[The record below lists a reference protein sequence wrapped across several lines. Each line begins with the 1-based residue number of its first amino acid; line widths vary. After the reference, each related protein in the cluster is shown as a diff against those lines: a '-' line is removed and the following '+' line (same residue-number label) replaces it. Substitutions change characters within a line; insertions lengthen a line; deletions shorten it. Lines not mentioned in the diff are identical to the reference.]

1 MRPKTLA
8 RAHPAT
14 HYLTHS
20 AKDAVMLKVAIQMD
34 PVEAV
39 NIDSDTTWLMMMTA
53 QERGHALWIYDF
65 RTLALENG
73 RLYCRARPAR
83 LAQIQGHHADLGD
96 EVKLDLQCDVDVIL
110 MRQDPPFDMA
120 YVTATYLLETVHP
133 GTLVI
138 NDPAE
143 VRSAPE
149 KLLVTQF
156 PDLTPPTLISSDP
169 VALVDFHRRHG
180 DVVLKPLHG
189 AAGSGVVRLKAED
202 PNLEALIEIHAMGSR
217 DPLVIQ
223 KFIPAVSKGD
233 KRILLVDGEPVG
245 AINRIPA
252 KDQVRSNLRVGGT
265 AAPVELTPR
274 DLEICKAIGPTLKA
288 RGLIF
293 VGIDVIGDWMTEI
306 NVTSPTGAQQLKQF
320 TGTDA
325 TAAMWA
331 VIEKKKG

>member
-1 MRPKTLA
+1 M
-8 RAHPAT
+8 
-14 HYLTHS
+14 
-20 AKDAVMLKVAIQMD
+20 KVAIQMD
-34 PVEAV
+34 PIEGV
-39 NIDSDTTWLMMMTA
+39 NIASDTTWLMAMEA
-53 QERGHALWIYDF
+53 QDRGYPLWVYDF
-65 RTLALENG
+65 RTLALDEG
-73 RLYCRARPAR
+73 RLYCRARPVTLR
-83 LAQIQGHHADLGD
+83 QVEGD
-96 EVKLDLQCDVDVIL
+96 HVTFGEEVKLDLGRDVDVIL

-133 GTLVI
+133 QTLVV
-138 NDPAE
+138 NDPAQ

-149 KLLVTQF
+149 KLLVTHF

-169 VALVDFHRRHG
+169 VALVDFHKRHG

-189 AAGSGVVRLKAED
+189 AAGSGVVRLKADD
-202 PNLEALIEIHAMGSR
+202 PNLEALIEIHATGSR

-223 KFIPAVSKGD
+223 KFLPAVSAGD

-245 AINRIPA
+245 AINRVPL

-274 DLEICKAIGPTLKA
+274 DLEICAAIGPTLRE

-306 NVTSPTGAQQLKQF
+306 NVTSPTGAQQLKSF
-320 TGTDA
+320 SGVDA
-325 TAAMWA
+325 AALMWDA
-331 VIEKKKG
+331 IETRRIPSA

>member
-1 MRPKTLA
+1 M
-8 RAHPAT
+8 
-14 HYLTHS
+14 
-20 AKDAVMLKVAIQMD
+20 KVAIQMD
-34 PVEAV
+34 PIEGV
-39 NIDSDTTWLMMMTA
+39 NIASDTTWLMAMGA
-53 QERGHALWIYDF
+53 QDRGYPLWVYDF
-65 RTLALENG
+65 RTLALDEG
-73 RLYCRARPAR
+73 RLYCRARPVTLR
-83 LAQIQGHHADLGD
+83 QVEGD
-96 EVKLDLQCDVDVIL
+96 HVTFGEEVKLDLGRDVDVIL

-133 GTLVI
+133 QTLVV
-138 NDPAE
+138 NDPAQ

-149 KLLVTQF
+149 KLLVTHF

-169 VALVDFHRRHG
+169 VALVDFHKRHG

-189 AAGSGVVRLKAED
+189 AAGSGVVRLKADD
-202 PNLEALIEIHAMGSR
+202 PNLEALIEIHATGSR

-223 KFIPAVSKGD
+223 KFLPAVSKGD
-233 KRILLVDGEPVG
+233 KRILLIDGEPVG
-245 AINRIPA
+245 AINRVPM

-274 DLEICKAIGPTLKA
+274 DLEICAAIGPTLRE

-320 TGTDA
+320 SGVDA
-325 TAAMWA
+325 AALMWDA
-331 VIEKKKG
+331 IETRRIPSA

>member
-1 MRPKTLA
+1 
-8 RAHPAT
+8 
-14 HYLTHS
+14 
-20 AKDAVMLKVAIQMD
+20 MLKVAIQMD
-34 PVEAV
+34 PIEGV
-39 NIDSDTTWLMMMTA
+39 NIDADTTWMQAMEA
-53 QERGHALWIYDF
+53 QSRGYPIWVYDF
-65 RTLALENG
+65 RTLALEDG
-73 RLYCRARPAR
+73 RLSARARPVTLR
-83 LAQIQGHHADLGD
+83 QTVGD
-96 EVKLDLQCDVDVIL
+96 HVTFGEEVKLDLGQDVDVIL

-133 GTLVI
+133 KTLVV

-156 PDLTPPTLISSDP
+156 PGLTPPTLISSDP

-189 AAGSGVVRLKAED
+189 AAGSGVVRLKADD
-202 PNLEALIEIHAMGSR
+202 PNLEALVEIHAVGSR

-233 KRILLVDGEPVG
+233 KRIILIDGEPVG
-245 AINRIPA
+245 AINRVPA

-265 AAPVELTPR
+265 AKPVELTPR
-274 DLEICKAIGPTLKA
+274 DLEICAAIGQTLKD

-293 VGIDVIGDWMTEI
+293 VGIDVIGDYLTEI
-306 NVTSPTGAQQLKQF
+306 NVTSPTGAQQLKAF
-320 TGTDA
+320 TGVDA
-325 TAAMWA
+325 AALMWDA
-331 VIEKKKG
+331 IEKRIG

>member
-1 MRPKTLA
+1 MT
-8 RAHPAT
+8 
-14 HYLTHS
+14 
-20 AKDAVMLKVAIQMD
+20 LKVAIQMD
-34 PVEAV
+34 PIEAV
-39 NIDSDTTWLMMMTA
+39 NIASDTTFLMAMTG
-53 QERGHALWIYDF
+53 QERGHRLWVYDF
-65 RTLALENG
+65 RTLALEEG
-73 RLYCRARPAR
+73 RLYCRARAVTLRRTVGDHVTFGDWER
-83 LAQIQGHHADLGD
+83 LDLGR
-96 EVKLDLQCDVDVIL
+96 DVDVIL

-133 GTLVI
+133 HTLVV

-149 KLLVTQF
+149 KLLVTRF
-156 PDLTPPTLISSDP
+156 PDLTPPTLVSSDP
-169 VALVDFHRRHG
+169 VALVAFHEKHG

-189 AAGSGVVRLKAED
+189 AAGSGVVRLKAGD
-202 PNLEALIEIHAMGSR
+202 PNLEALIEIHATGSR

-223 KFIPAVSKGD
+223 KFLPAVSAGD

-274 DLEICKAIGPTLKA
+274 DLEICKAIGPTLRE

-293 VGIDVIGDWMTEI
+293 VGIDVIGDWLTEI
-306 NVTSPTGAQQLKQF
+306 NVTSPTGAQQLKNF
-320 TGTDA
+320 TGVDA
-325 TAAMWA
+325 TAAMWD
-331 VIEKKKG
+331 VIERKRAA